1 MCQIAEIVFSQALG
15 NLKFVVVCS
24 DDPPETPEGA
34 TSDWDGSSKIVDT
47 VITYTCDIA
56 GPVTRAVCDAKSKTW
71 IPSTIPSC

>member
-1 MCQIAEIVFSQALG
+1 MDS
-15 NLKFVVVCS
+15 
-24 DDPPETPEGA
+24 PPETPKGA
-34 TSDWDGSSKIVDT
+34 TSDWDGSSKKVET